1 MTGCKHM
8 ALATRNNQEGFM
20 MVACLMLL
28 ALITIIGVMSIRTA
42 NTDIDISA
50 NTQIYNR
57 SFYAAE
63 AGRAFVLNNAILY
76 GSENITPGTPVAF
89 PNPDDPTATEAI
101 IAGGP
106 ETYNG
111 EVEYLSSS
119 VPPRGSGYQVGKFRA
134 HTYRMICNG
143 NGPRNAV
150 TRIEAG
156 FYRIGF

>member
-1 MTGCKHM
+1 MTGFKKIEP
-8 ALATRNNQEGFM
+8 LILGRQEGFGI
-20 MVACLMLL
+20 VPCLMLL

-63 AGRAFVLNNAILY
+63 AGRAFVLNNASLY
-76 GSENITPGTPVAF
+76 GSENISPGTPVAF
-89 PNPDDPTATEAI
+89 PNPDDPTESEPI